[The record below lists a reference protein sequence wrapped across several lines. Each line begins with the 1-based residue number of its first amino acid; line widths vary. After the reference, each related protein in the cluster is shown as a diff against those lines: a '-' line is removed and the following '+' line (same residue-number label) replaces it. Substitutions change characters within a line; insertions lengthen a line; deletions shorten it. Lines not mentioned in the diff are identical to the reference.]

1 MNLSARM
8 ATWVL
13 VVVVAAVGATTVASF
28 AQSDVVKA
36 GLAKLGFPADT
47 EARALA
53 GKFVE
58 ASLPTASERDLNAG
72 IVFFVKQAPETFA
85 KQLREDMLAQKVD
98 PNMIAFGELKPGA
111 GPAQFSALKLTPAQV
126 KAYGGAKA
134 GDDLNL
140 SAEEIA
146 ALNAASKDP
155 AKLQETV
162 RAQLQARFDAYR
174 TKGLAGLAPY
184 ARGGSKRD
192 LAGDFAAVISTGRKA
207 ALLPSAFYDLLDGY
221 PKGAPAGLVEK
232 LYWAQFKA
240 NGEDTI
246 ALTHSFQG
254 TFGGMLVIVQRQY
267 YVSTGYNLEQAIAGF
282 VPLQGGTLVVYGNH
296 TSTDQVAGFA
306 GGTKRSIGRKVMSGE
321 LKKLFE
327 QTRTAAAK

>member
-1 MNLSARM
+1 MAASARVSSWFV
-8 ATWVL
+8 A
-13 VVVVAAVGATTVASF
+13 VVVAAVGSVAVSSF
-28 AQSDVVKA
+28 AQTDVVKA

-47 EARALA
+47 EAQALA

-72 IVFFVKQAPETFA
+72 IVFFVKQPPETFA

-98 PNMIAFGELKPGA
+98 PNIIAFGELKPDGGA
-111 GPAQFSALKLTPAQV
+111 AQFSALKLTPAQM
-126 KAYGGAKA
+126 KAYAGAKA
-134 GDDLNL
+134 GSDLNL
-140 SAEEIA
+140 SAGEIA
-146 ALNAASKDP
+146 ALSAVSKDA

-184 ARGGSKRD
+184 ARAGSARD
-192 LAGDFAAVISTGRKA
+192 LAGDFGAVIATGRKA

-221 PKGAPAGLVEK
+221 PKGAPAGLAER

-254 TFGGMLVIVQRQY
+254 TFGGILVIVQRQY
-267 YVSTGYNLEQAIAGF
+267 YVSTGYNLEQALAGF

-296 TSTDQVAGFA
+296 TSTDQVAGF
-306 GGTKRSIGRKVMSGE
+306 GGGAKRSIGRKVMSGE

-327 QTRTAAAK
+327 QTRTAAVK